1 MITKNE
7 FILSLNSVE
16 LIGLKQDL
24 ENQNFAALATS
35 VCVKDSAEYN
45 HFDSY
50 GFSVDL
56 NANEDDAF
64 YLAKIYTVEGGFFFI
79 DFYKDEESGDF
90 TAELWGGYEK
100 AKTIKEFLLKAYE
113 AAAKGGVLSL
123 KAGEVD
129 LSFLE
134 EVRKELKEDQER
146 AASYSEEVQEALEV
160 YQEVADGM
168 TDDAFFLETMWTAKR
183 REPQWSN
190 LQCEAFFVP
199 LPVNMTDPEIC
210 NGKEGVLYYKSLEEG
225 PTPFAVDFHGS
236 EYAFTTEEDLLRFI
250 SGFVLLNGI
259 AFAQTVSKK

>member
-1 MITKNE
+1 MISKDE
-7 FILSLNSVE
+7 FIQSVQSVE
-16 LIGLKQDL
+16 LIGSKQDI
-24 ENQNFAALATS
+24 ENKNFAALATS
-35 VCVKDSAEYN
+35 VCIKDSAEYK

-50 GFSVDL
+50 GFCVDL
-56 NANEDDAF
+56 NASEDDSF
-64 YLAKIYTVEGGFFFI
+64 YIAKIFTAYSLTRDYFFI
-79 DFYKDEESGDF
+79 DFYKDEETGDF

-113 AAAKGGVLSL
+113 AAAKAGCL
-123 KAGEVD
+123 KTGMN
-129 LSFLE
+129 LE

-146 AASYSEEVQEALEV
+146 AASYSEEVQEALAV
-160 YQEVADGM
+160 YQELEDDK

-190 LQCEAFFVP
+190 LHCEAFFVP
-199 LPVNMTDPEIC
+199 LPVTMTDPEIA

-236 EYAFTTEEDLLRFI
+236 EYAFATEEDLLRFI